1 MKKILFMLL
10 VCLMAF
16 TPVSIVTVNAQTEND
31 SQEEVVESTTSEV
44 VSEQNGNNAR
54 SSSSPNYLIQLDVD
68 SEGNPSLPSNFDVSK
83 LNYQGEYE
91 KLLTVLKPGDIIYE
105 PLAGSIVVDYLGHT
119 SMVVDIVRDATYN
132 LEYVLLI
139 EAFDGAGVCY
149 GVLYPERFNGLQ
161 AQIKRFSNVS
171 TYTISQAINWALTQ
185 IGKPYSIKPTKNPSA
200 ENGHWYCSE
209 LIWAAF
215 YNQGINLD
223 TGDINFIYELAPVFP
238 EEINAYS
245 GLLDVV
251 RYNYTTTVTYYT
263 AIYHKVECNGN
274 VFYEQHRYEE
284 QSNGTLYC
292 QGCDYTHS
300 HTYFYMPDGNG
311 RTHTKKCAC
320 GVQEVQNC
328 VGFSQGFGNT
338 SCNICGQQ
346 INGGGI
352 SPMSEDSLE
361 RILLVKFE

>member
-1 MKKILFMLL
+1 M
-10 VCLMAF
+10 
-16 TPVSIVTVNAQTEND
+16 
-31 SQEEVVESTTSEV
+31 
-44 VSEQNGNNAR
+44 
-54 SSSSPNYLIQLDVD
+54 
-68 SEGNPSLPSNFDVSK
+68 
-83 LNYQGEYE
+83 
-91 KLLTVLKPGDIIYE
+91 
-105 PLAGSIVVDYLGHT
+105 
-119 SMVVDIVRDATYN
+119 
-132 LEYVLLI
+132 
-139 EAFDGAGVCY
+139 
-149 GVLYPERFNGLQ
+149 
-161 AQIKRFSNVS
+161 
-171 TYTISQAINWALTQ
+171 
-185 IGKPYSIKPTKNPSA
+185 
-200 ENGHWYCSE
+200 
-209 LIWAAF
+209 
-215 YNQGINLD
+215 
-223 TGDINFIYELAPVFP
+223 APVFP